1 MKNSAGKEELSV
13 PPFKAGLTC
22 SCPRCGEGKLF
33 NGYLNLAPR
42 CEKCGLD
49 FSFADSG
56 DGPAVFVILFGG
68 LIAVLAVL
76 AVELI
81 WRPAYWVHAAVGI
94 PTVLIATLLPLRLL
108 KSLLIALQFHHKAAE
123 ARLDKHK

>member
-1 MKNSAGKEELSV
+1 MKNSAASKELSV
-13 PPFKAGLTC
+13 SPLKAGLTC

-33 NGYLNLAPR
+33 HGYLHLAPR
-42 CEKCGLD
+42 CENCGLD
-49 FSFADSG
+49 FSFADAG

-68 LIAVLAVL
+68 LVAVLAVL

-81 WRPAYWVHAAVGI
+81 WRPSYWVHAVVGI
-94 PTVLIATLLPLRLL
+94 PTVLIATLVPLRLL

-123 ARLDKHK
+123 GRVDRK

>member
-1 MKNSAGKEELSV
+1 MKKSATSEEISV
-13 PPFKAGLTC
+13 SPFKAGLTC
-22 SCPRCGEGKLF
+22 SCPRCGRGKLF

-42 CEKCGLD
+42 CEQCGLD
-49 FSFADSG
+49 YSFADSG

-68 LIAVLAVL
+68 LVAVLAVL

-81 WRPAYWVHAAVGI
+81 WRPDYWVHAAVGI
-94 PTVLIATLLPLRLL
+94 PAVLIATLIPLRIL

-123 ARLDKHK
+123 ARLEKDK

>member
-1 MKNSAGKEELSV
+1 MIQHSISPFSAGLR
-13 PPFKAGLTC
+13 C
-22 SCPRCGEGKLF
+22 RCPRCGEGKLF
-33 NGYLNLAPR
+33 HGYLNLAPR
-42 CEKCGLD
+42 CERCNLD
-49 FSFADSG
+49 YSFADSG

-81 WRPAYWVHAAVGI
+81 WRPSYWVHAAVGI
-94 PTVLIATLLPLRLL
+94 PAVLIATLLPLRLL

-123 ARLDKHK
+123 ARLDERE